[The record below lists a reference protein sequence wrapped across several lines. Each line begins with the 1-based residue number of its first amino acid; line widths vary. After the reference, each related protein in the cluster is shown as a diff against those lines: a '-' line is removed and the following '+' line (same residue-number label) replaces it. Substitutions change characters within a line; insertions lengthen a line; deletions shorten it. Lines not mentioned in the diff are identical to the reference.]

1 MLKFY
6 KRAIIAV
13 ALLWGMPSVY
23 GQKATEIFI
32 PVGKSPGLS
41 GKYTSIGKITAID
54 TLNRTI
60 TVADS
65 SESYNVKITERT
77 QIWLDKS
84 KLRLTNQKGAF
95 TDLRKDL
102 LVEVKYENN
111 LRKDKGSAEW
121 IKVQITEWMR

>member
-1 MLKFY
+1 MLKHF
-6 KRAIIAV
+6 RISFAIV
-13 ALLWGMPSVY
+13 ALLWGLPNTY

-32 PVGKSPGLS
+32 PVGESPGLS

-54 TLNRTI
+54 LANQTI

-65 SESYNVKITERT
+65 SGSYEVKIAERT

-84 KLRLTNQKGAF
+84 KLRSTSQKGAF

-102 LVEVKYENN
+102 LVEVKYEKN
-111 LRKDKGSAEW
+111 LRRDRGEAEW
-121 IKVQITEWMR
+121 IKVQITE

>member
-1 MLKFY
+1 MLKHF
-6 KRAIIAV
+6 KIAV
-13 ALLWGMPSVY
+13 VAIALFWVTPNVY

-84 KLRLTNQKGAF
+84 KLKLTNQKGAF
-95 TDLRKDL
+95 ADLRKEL
-102 LVEVKYENN
+102 LVEVKYEENQ
-111 LRKDKGSAEW
+111 RQDKSSAEW
-121 IKVQITEWMR
+121 IKVQINQ

>member
-1 MLKFY
+1 MLKYF
-6 KRAIIAV
+6 RTAV
-13 ALLWGMPSVY
+13 AVLALVSSLPYVY
-23 GQKATEIFI
+23 AQKATEIFI

-54 TLNRTI
+54 AANQTL

-65 SESYNVKITERT
+65 AGSYEVKATAHT

-84 KLRLTNQKGAF
+84 ALKATNHKGAF
-95 TDLRKDL
+95 ADLRQGL

-111 LRKDKGSAEW
+111 QRKDKGPAEW
-121 IKVQITEWMR
+121 IKVKITE